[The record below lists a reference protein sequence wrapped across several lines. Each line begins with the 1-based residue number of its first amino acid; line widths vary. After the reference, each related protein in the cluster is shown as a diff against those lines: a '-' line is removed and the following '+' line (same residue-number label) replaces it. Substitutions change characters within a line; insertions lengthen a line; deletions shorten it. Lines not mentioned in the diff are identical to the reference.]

1 MYASPLFTEAESSIG
16 LETKNSNCSAYA
28 SPFLFWQR
36 VLKLTSAGLQCSILR
51 HCWHTQQHNFYCDS
65 RISVDC
71 TCIKKKKKTLYVSNA
86 GEFVSLQLCFG
97 LFILC
102 YCNSMEILP
111 ELNHNGRAE
120 KPSLH
125 YLGIC
130 IVVLLTQI
138 HPQNKLWIWAK
149 KDAVCSGGTSRFQS
163 RVSSFSTIWS
173 CTFCTRGSVVAHI
186 HQLLSISR

>member
-16 LETKNSNCSAYA
+16 LEITDSNCSAYA
-28 SPFLFWQR
+28 SPFLFCQR
-36 VLKLTSAGLQCSILR
+36 ILKLTSAGLQCSILR
-51 HCWHTQQHNFYCDS
+51 HCWHTQRHNFYCDS

-71 TCIKKKKKTLYVSNA
+71 TCIKKKETLRFKWFCVRTT
-86 GEFVSLQLCFG
+86 LLW
-97 LFILC
+97 LIILC

-111 ELNHNGRAE
+111 ELNHNRRAE
-120 KPSLH
+120 KPSLV

-163 RVSSFSTIWS
+163 RVSCFSTIWS
-173 CTFCTRGSVVAHI
+173 CTFYTHGSVVAHI